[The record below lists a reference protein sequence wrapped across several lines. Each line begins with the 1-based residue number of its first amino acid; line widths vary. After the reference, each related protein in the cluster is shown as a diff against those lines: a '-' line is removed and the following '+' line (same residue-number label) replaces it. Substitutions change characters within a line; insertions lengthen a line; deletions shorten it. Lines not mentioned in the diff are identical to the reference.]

1 MRLVCE
7 EAGREAIRRIAD
19 EDLARLGGLLEPRRD
34 VHGVAEHAELAL
46 LVADGARDREPGVDP
61 DPQREVATGALG
73 DAFVLAVE
81 RSEDRERGPL
91 GARGM
96 IDLVVDCAEYRDDG
110 VADVL
115 LDESV
120 ERPDL
125 DRDRVPGGPHVF
137 VELFRVEPLRQ
148 RGESRDVGEKHRDLF
163 CLTFDGL
170 KREETGAAFSAEA
183 ERDRHLGRALRTG
196 ECRSPHQCGE
206 VTSLDLSFGCL
217 RGVLARPP
225 LR

>member
-7 EAGREAIRRIAD
+7 EAGRETIRRVAD

-81 RSEDRERGPL
+81 RSEDRKRGPL

-96 IDLVVDCAEYRDDG
+96 IDLVVGRAEDRDHS

-125 DRDRVPGGPHVF
+125 DGDRVPGGAHVL
-137 VELFRVEPLRQ
+137 VELFRIEALRE
-148 RGESRDVGEKHRDLF
+148 RGESRYVGEKHRDLF
-163 CLTFDGL
+163 CLTLDGL
-170 KREETGAAFSAEA
+170 SARRRAPHFPQKLNATGISVAHFGQVSVAPRISAA
-183 ERDRHLGRALRTG
+183 GLRPWTR
-196 ECRSPHQCGE
+196 RS
-206 VTSLDLSFGCL
+206 
-217 RGVLARPP
+217 GVC
-225 LR
+225 

>member
-19 EDLARLGGLLEPRRD
+19 EDLARLGCQLDPRRD
-34 VHGVAEHAELAL
+34 VHGVAEYAELAL

-96 IDLVVDCAEYRDDG
+96 IDLVVDRAEYRDDG

-125 DRDRVPGGPHVF
+125 ARDRVPGGPHVF
-137 VELFRVEPLRQ
+137 VELFRVEPLRP
-148 RGESRDVGEKHRDLF
+148 RGESRDVR
-163 CLTFDGL
+163 
-170 KREETGAAFSAEA
+170 
-183 ERDRHLGRALRTG
+183 
-196 ECRSPHQCGE
+196 
-206 VTSLDLSFGCL
+206 
-217 RGVLARPP
+217 
-225 LR
+225 

>member
-1 MRLVCE
+1 MRLICE

-19 EDLARLGGLLEPRRD
+19 EDLARLGGLLEPRR
-34 VHGVAEHAELAL
+34 GVPGGADPSGLAL

-73 DAFVLAVE
+73 DAFVLTVE

-96 IDLVVDCAEYRDDG
+96 IDLVVDCAEYRDAG
-110 VADVL
+110 VAAVL

-125 DRDRVPGGPHVF
+125 ARDRVPGGPHVF

-170 KREETGAAFSAEA
+170 KRE
-183 ERDRHLGRALRTG
+183 
-196 ECRSPHQCGE
+196 
-206 VTSLDLSFGCL
+206 
-217 RGVLARPP
+217 
-225 LR
+225 